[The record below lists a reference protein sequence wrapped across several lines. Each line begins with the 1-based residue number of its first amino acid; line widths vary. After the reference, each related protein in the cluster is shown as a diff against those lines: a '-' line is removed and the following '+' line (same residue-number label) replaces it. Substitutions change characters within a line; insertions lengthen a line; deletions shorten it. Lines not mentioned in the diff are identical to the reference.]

1 MFDHCKSRK
10 RVKRE
15 ISILNYFERNE
26 TSSESLE
33 KIDQDHETFLSL
45 QLRSTE
51 VECVI
56 TKLKSVE

>member
-10 RVKRE
+10 RVRRK

-26 TSSESLE
+26 ASSECLE
-33 KIDQDHETFLSL
+33 KIDQNDETSSSL

-56 TKLKSVE
+56 TKLRIKR

>member
-10 RVKRE
+10 RVRRK

-33 KIDQDHETFLSL
+33 KIDQDHETLLSL